1 MQLTP
6 SPQPEWFAVRVKS
19 NRENIT
25 SQALTGKG
33 YEVMLPMCK
42 RDTGSGPRALAPL
55 FPGYLFTRF
64 EVANRLPILT
74 IPGVVH
80 IVGVGKTPIP
90 INEDELES
98 LRIVLQ
104 TGLPI
109 RRDEPYTVGQIV
121 RISRGP
127 LAGAGGVVTDVRDR
141 RFVVSI
147 TLLQRS
153 VSVVLEPEWISA
165 EQPVGPM
172 MQNAG
177 AS

>member
-1 MQLTP
+1 MQFSP
-6 SPQPEWFAVRVKS
+6 SHAEWFAIRVKS
-19 NRENIT
+19 NRENVT
-25 SQALTGKG
+25 SQALEGKG
-33 YEVMLPMCK
+33 YEVMLPLY
-42 RDTGSGPRALAPL
+42 RREDVPATRAPAPL
-55 FPGYLFTRF
+55 FPGYLFSRF
-64 EVANRLPILT
+64 EVTKRLPILT

-90 INEDELES
+90 IDHEELES
-98 LRIVLQ
+98 LRILLE

-109 RRDEPYTVGQIV
+109 RREETYTVGQRV

-127 LAGAGGVVTDVRDR
+127 LTGAGGVVTDIKDQ

-165 EQPVGPM
+165 ALSRQ
-172 MQNAG
+172 QAG
-177 AS
+177 